1 MKRVLS
7 ILLAMLMVLSL
18 VACGDNG
25 ANNGGSSGGNT
36 TGGDTTG
43 GDTTGGDTSGDP
55 IKIGYFTDMSSA
67 DGYIGMAGYYALEDR
82 IAELNA
88 NGGLLGRQIEL
99 IAYDN
104 AGKNEE
110 VVNIVNKLCYADKVN
125 VIIGPTSSSHAISAA
140 PIVNEA
146 QIPMISLSATNAAV
160 TVDAEGNVQP
170 YVFRVCFIDPYQGT
184 AMADFAYN
192 DLNNPVI
199 GTLAP
204 LEDSYAQ
211 GLKTYFIEQYTSLGG
226 TVAKDLGYRANEV
239 EFRAQLTDMANGGV
253 EVVFVPCTAY
263 KDAAF
268 MVQQANDLGYDFT
281 WMFGDAVYS
290 QEMLDNVGDLL
301 NGKCYLSNG
310 ITDIDGTYDE
320 YYAAFNEKHASQ
332 NQTAN
337 IYALYAMDCMAATEY
352 AITNGNSADSNSIR
366 DQFENMENVPLFT
379 FTMTMEKDTHN
390 PHNKPVSI
398 MTIEDGA
405 YKLYK
410 EYTPAS

>member
-1 MKRVLS
+1 MKKLLSMLLAFAMTLS
-7 ILLAMLMVLSL
+7 IAACSAPNNQQNGGASDGSDDPSVSSSDPIRIGYLAWASGADAYFGL
-18 VACGDNG
+18 VAI
-25 ANNGGSSGGNT
+25 A
-36 TGGDTTG
+36 
-43 GDTTGGDTSGDP
+43 
-55 IKIGYFTDMSSA
+55 
-67 DGYIGMAGYYALEDR
+67 ALEDR
-82 IAELNA
+82 IEELNA
-88 NGGLLGRQIEL
+88 NGGLLGQQIEL

-146 QIPMISLSATNAAV
+146 KIPMISLSATNAAV
-160 TVDAEGNVQP
+160 TVDNDGNVQP

-192 DLNNPVI
+192 DLDNPVI

-211 GLKTYFIEQYTSLGG
+211 GLKTYFIEQYTKIGG
-226 TVAKDLGYRANEV
+226 TVSKDLGYRAGEV
-239 EFRAQLTDMANGGV
+239 EFRAQLTDMDNSGV
-253 EVVFVPCTAY
+253 QVVFVPCTAY

-268 MVQQANDLGYDFT
+268 MVQQAADLGYDFT
-281 WMFGDAVYS
+281 WLFGDAVYS

-320 YYAAFNEKHASQ
+320 FYAAFNAKHT

-352 AITNGNSADSNSIR
+352 AITNGNSTDPTSIR

-379 FTMTMEKDTHN
+379 FNMTMEKDTHN

-405 YKLYK
+405 YKLFK
-410 EYTPAS
+410 EYIPSGD